1 MPTNSSALLEPAND
15 TGNVPKRLRVL
26 FAHNRYRNRG
36 GEDESRDQEM
46 YVLRSKGHEVVEY
59 LVDNKDIQKTN
70 YLSAGIQSVWNMDQ
84 HRQLTTLMKEIRPDI
99 LKVDNYFPI
108 LSPSIFGAAKSLGV
122 STVLSVRNYRLIC
135 PGASLFRDG
144 KICRDCVGSKLALSA
159 IRHQCYRSSYFQSAA
174 VALSNSFAHL
184 RGTWQDSVDRYIA
197 VSDFVKRELVRGGFP
212 EDKISVKGN
221 SIVDTGVGD
230 GSGGYALFVG
240 RLIPEKGI
248 ATLLNAWKTIGSAL
262 PLKIIGEG
270 TLENEVLR
278 ATETNPSIEY
288 LKRKPISEVC
298 DYMGRAAVLVFPS
311 EWYEPFGRSI
321 VEAYSKGTPVIGA
334 DTEPMRDMI
343 ESGETGLFFRSG
355 DSEDLARTVL
365 SLSKDKTR
373 LTHMR
378 EQSRRQY
385 LKSYSAEKNY
395 NQMMTIFQ
403 HALSVK

>member
-1 MPTNSSALLEPAND
+1 MLEPAND

-403 HALSVK
+403 HAISVI

>member
-1 MPTNSSALLEPAND
+1 MLEPAND